1 MAKRIN
7 KQIPLVILIVF
18 FSNIA
23 WSGEYLKGDADGNG
37 KINIF
42 DALIIAE
49 YTVELITE
57 EQIPG
62 IEFADVDGN
71 GKVDIHD
78 ALRIAKFDAGLIPDL
93 AAESEVKQ
101 GIFLDSP
108 VEGLFYIS
116 GNQSGYTDSEGKFT
130 YEEGK
135 SVTFKIG
142 DIVLGEAPGKAVITP
157 IDIVQGAADETNQA
171 VTNILRFIQTL
182 DDDYN
187 PDNGIFISEE
197 VREKASGKN
206 VVFSEPDFPDT
217 IQPVINVLDDD
228 HPSLV
233 STIAA
238 LSHFRLTLLTI
249 PGSVTD
255 YKLRQ
260 FIDMRISE
268 NMVPGGVVQIITQD
282 GYEWIKTSGF
292 SDVENRINM
301 SHTAKFRVGSCT
313 KTFTA
318 MAVLQL
324 AQEGKLNLDDSLEY
338 WLPGAMQ
345 TKPEYDTENITI
357 YHLLNHTGGLA
368 NFTANPIWL
377 EDILIHKE
385 VKMTPQELV
394 DLAAAE
400 PLFSPGEAWDYSNT
414 GYILMGMI
422 IEKVTGNK
430 WEDEIRDRFIEPLG
444 LTHTDIPETGE
455 LGIPGEFVHGY
466 IDLYA
471 ESDGQFGT
479 PGVII
484 DNTEMEPSLLWSA
497 GVIVSNF
504 NDMARW
510 MKAVGEGQLLNETY
524 QNILETEYIIIDQN
538 SGFGWG
544 LGFMKIGILDI
555 IGHTGQLLGYDT
567 SVNYQTSSRYSIAGG
582 INRELCSDEPYTDV
596 NYMILYDV
604 MAFLNGLADI
614 PSAQSKF

>member
-71 GKVDIHD
+71 GKVDIRD
-78 ALRIAKFDAGLIPDL
+78 ALRIAKFD
-93 AAESEVKQ
+93 
-101 GIFLDSP
+101 
-108 VEGLFYIS
+108 
-116 GNQSGYTDSEGKFT
+116 
-130 YEEGK
+130 
-135 SVTFKIG
+135 
-142 DIVLGEAPGKAVITP
+142 
-157 IDIVQGAADETNQA
+157 
-171 VTNILRFIQTL
+171 
-182 DDDYN
+182 
-187 PDNGIFISEE
+187 
-197 VREKASGKN
+197 
-206 VVFSEPDFPDT
+206 
-217 IQPVINVLDDD
+217 
-228 HPSLV
+228 
-233 STIAA
+233 
-238 LSHFRLTLLTI
+238 
-249 PGSVTD
+249 
-255 YKLRQ
+255 
-260 FIDMRISE
+260 
-268 NMVPGGVVQIITQD
+268 
-282 GYEWIKTSGF
+282 
-292 SDVENRINM
+292 
-301 SHTAKFRVGSCT
+301 
-313 KTFTA
+313 
-318 MAVLQL
+318 
-324 AQEGKLNLDDSLEY
+324 
-338 WLPGAMQ
+338 
-345 TKPEYDTENITI
+345 
-357 YHLLNHTGGLA
+357 HTGGLA

-394 DLAAAE
+394 DLVAAE
-400 PLFSPGEAWDYSNT
+400 PLFSPGETWEYNNT

-471 ESDGQFGT
+471 KSDGQFGT

-504 NDMARW
+504 NDMAQW

-567 SVNYQTSSRYSIAGG
+567 SMNYQMSSGYSIAAG

-604 MAFLNGLADI
+604 MAFLNGLAAI
-614 PSAQSKF
+614 PAQSNF